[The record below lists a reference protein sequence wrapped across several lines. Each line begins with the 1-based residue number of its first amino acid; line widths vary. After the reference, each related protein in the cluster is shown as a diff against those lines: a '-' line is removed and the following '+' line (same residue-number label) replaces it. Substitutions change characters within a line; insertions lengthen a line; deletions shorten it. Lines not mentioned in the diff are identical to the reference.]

1 LGLCLARSAG
11 IARPHDNEYDYD
23 DDDEM
28 EALESEFDKLAKRQK
43 SSMAKVSGV
52 IDALLQQIASCK
64 ATHSNCKGTSS
75 ITR

>member
-1 LGLCLARSAG
+1 
-11 IARPHDNEYDYD
+11 
-23 DDDEM
+23 M